1 MKAFSVL
8 LSYKHLPDTD
18 LEAEIAL
25 MSATK
30 HQEVVVWSL
39 TEADEG
45 EQDERSSWYSESECI
60 LQCNHKPKSIIG
72 HKKIYIFYDI
82 QLNNLHPHLASVN
95 YVAVI
100 NCINLSFKDVC
111 NCNYNSQQRSEL
123 LDARLKYIWNV
134 NKCKVRICY
143 KDIDGWVPIACSILD
158 LVPGRGKL
166 PAQTQTILLSK
177 LLPPLAAFI
186 ST

>member
-1 MKAFSVL
+1 ML

-25 MSATK
+25 MSATSTSTK
-30 HQEVVVWSL
+30 
-39 TEADEG
+39 
-45 EQDERSSWYSESECI
+45 RSSSDHWLKLMKASRTRGAADI
-60 LQCNHKPKSIIG
+60 LNLSASCNVIINQILIIG
-72 HKKIYIFYDI
+72 HKKMYIFYDI

-100 NCINLSFKDVC
+100 NCINLSFKDFC